1 MPPDKTTDNGPL
13 TADNDRD
20 SDLARDLLR
29 ARMLA
34 TWMDARFS
42 LLGIRVGMDS
52 IIGLVPGVG
61 DALSAA
67 ISCYP
72 LHIAMKH
79 QLGRGLM
86 VRMGVNIAIDFVV
99 GLIPVAGDAVAV
111 G

>member
-1 MPPDKTTDNGPL
+1 
-13 TADNDRD
+13 
-20 SDLARDLLR
+20 
-29 ARMLA
+29 MLA

-42 LLGIRVGMDS
+42 VLGIRFGMDS

-61 DALSAA
+61 DALAAA

-72 LHIAMKH
+72 LHVALKH

-86 VRMGVNIAIDFVV
+86 VRMGINIAIDLAV
-99 GLIPVAGDAVAV
+99 GIIPIAGDAVDVVYRVNLKNLALLEKAAKRRL